1 MPEPDLSSLTTVAPD
16 VLKSAFRHHA
26 SGVAVVTA
34 DAGDGPLA
42 LTASSV
48 TSVSAAPAI
57 LLFSVSSTTETGRAM
72 MRASSAV
79 VHLLDAD
86 DHGLALRCADP
97 MADRFAD
104 PRTWDRLAGGEPAF
118 LGPRVLLRGDVVQR
132 LVFGEAVVMLLA
144 VVEVIDRGPRMPG
157 DETGDAAQP
166 LAYHDRRWHV
176 LGGHSR
182 LDSGRMGPPAAGGT
196 GRLTRD

>member
-16 VLKSAFRHHA
+16 AFKSAFRHHA
-26 SGVAVVTA
+26 SGVAIVTA

-57 LLFSVSSTTETGRAM
+57 LLFSVSSTTETGRAIA
-72 MRASSAV
+72 RASTAV

-97 MADRFAD
+97 MADRFGD
-104 PRTWDRLAGGEPAF
+104 PRTWDRLAGGEPVF
-118 LGPRVLLRGDVVQR
+118 RGPRVVLRGEVVQR
-132 LVFGEAVVMLLA
+132 LVFDEAVVMLLA
-144 VVEVIDRGPRMPG
+144 VVEVIDRGPRAS
-157 DETGDAAQP
+157 AARP
-166 LAYHDRRWHV
+166 LAYHDRRWHA
-176 LGGHSR
+176 LGQHSQ
-182 LDSGRMGPPAAGGT
+182 LDTGSVGPSTAGDAGPS
-196 GRLTRD
+196 RRD

>member
-1 MPEPDLSSLTTVAPD
+1 VSDRAVNSPTTVAPG
-16 VLKSAFRHHA
+16 VFKAAFRRHA
-26 SGVAVVTA
+26 AGVAVITA

-48 TSVSAAPAI
+48 TSVSASPAI
-57 LLFSVSSTTETGRAM
+57 LLFSVASTTVTGSALA
-72 MRASSAV
+72 RASSAV

-86 DHGLALRCADP
+86 DHGLAVRCADP
-97 MADRFAD
+97 TADRFAD
-104 PRTWDRLAGGEPAF
+104 PSTWERLASGEPAF
-118 LGPRVLLRGDVVQR
+118 LSPRVLLRGEVVQR
-132 LVFGEAVVMLLA
+132 IVYGEAVVMLLA

-157 DETGDAAQP
+157 DEAGDAAQP